1 MFLTNL
7 LHSDKGIK
15 HDSKLTGQTHKV
27 KKKGHKLQGN
37 NVKTDKADESLII
50 AKVYLTWPALLLT

>member
-1 MFLTNL
+1 MFLTNV

-27 KKKGHKLQGN
+27 KKKDINFK
-37 NVKTDKADESLII
+37 EIM
-50 AKVYLTWPALLLT
+50 

>member
-1 MFLTNL
+1 MFLTNV
-7 LHSDKGIK
+7 LHSDKGLK

-27 KKKGHKLQGN
+27 KKEGHKQGN
-37 NVKTDKADESLII
+37 NGKTDKADESLII